1 MKKLVLLFACA
12 LFFKLVISPL
22 YVELVG
28 PDQAPSNFDGWMAF
42 FKGVSIVIFIITIPL
57 ITFKYLKD

>member
-22 YVELVG
+22 YVDLVG
-28 PDQAPSNFDGWMAF
+28 YNQFLDGWMVF
-42 FKGVSIVIFIITIPL
+42 FKGVSIVTFIITIPL